1 MAFAVPDPGI
11 GVLTNALVDVVT
23 DVAVGDGN
31 TTPTDADTALDNELF
46 RTSVTDASNATQLSS
61 DTIQLSIVVIGGDS
75 VADGTVIEEIG
86 AFSGSDMVYRETI
99 TPVTVGAGQSI
110 QLQTNVTID
119 DIVAS

>member
-86 AFSGSDMVYRETI
+86 AFNGSDMVYRETI